1 MCCYLWARLF
11 QGQAYRCQQELQLH
25 GAAAPGKRIACQV
38 CGGDVNMVPEG
49 IAAHLLSPSHVR
61 NLVRRTPNL
70 AGHLQAGETP
80 AVLHSLCQV
89 IELDSGRRL
98 TLCHFP
104 LEVIIKSDPPGGG
117 REQNPFAP
125 TAPAVVAAPAPAPA
139 RTAAAPPAAEASWA
153 WHQGGGAGALAAD
166 GARGSA
172 RVGRFCQELTEVVY
186 VKCGDEEQGAAAEAA
201 RRSAGPAE
209 EKPPVVFW
217 ERTQDDTRGA
227 YWTRN
232 SDGWWFCEGDE
243 TWQQFM
249 MIGWGPCWWHKQQG
263 IWFVAKDGRD
273 MGVWIG

>member
-1 MCCYLWARLF
+1 M
-11 QGQAYRCQQELQLH
+11 
-25 GAAAPGKRIACQV
+25 
-38 CGGDVNMVPEG
+38 
-49 IAAHLLSPSHVR
+49 
-61 NLVRRTPNL
+61 
-70 AGHLQAGETP
+70 
-80 AVLHSLCQV
+80 LHSQV

-98 TLCHFP
+98 TLRHFP

-139 RTAAAPPAAEASWA
+139 RTAAAPPAAEASW
-153 WHQGGGAGALAAD
+153 HQGGGAGTLAAD

-172 RVGRFCQELTEVVY
+172 REGAAAPAASAAAAAPAQAAVPA
-186 VKCGDEEQGAAAEAA
+186 EESWASYEEQQQGAAAEAA
-201 RRSAGPAE
+201 RRSAGPADRASGQ
-209 EKPPVVFW
+209 PPVVFW

-263 IWFVAKDGRD
+263 IWFVANDGRE
-273 MGVWIG
+273 MGVWTE